1 MARTLTCTDERWNC
15 DYLKE
20 CEKPCQHHVGQT
32 ASDAR
37 PPLATA
43 VAVVHSADFVG
54 VLELLPEA
62 LCVIEYRKRG
72 TLGPECVCA
81 AGDAVAFEGWN
92 RNVPSSASIDTP
104 TRAKKRV
111 AHVMNSRRQRAARKI
126 SVADAPPDVLK
137 QLDDVLSVDLRVY
150 RAAVLRVLCDLRA
163 LEEATG
169 KPVICHSRLAKLRN
183 KTGYIP
189 GLWDGIGLGS
199 ALTEWAEA
207 RRAYEPENEK
217 GGQGQVASQPI
228 PAGVT
233 PRAAATAVGARAPWS
248 SDAAESRTPFF
259 EHAATMLRQW
269 RARRVTR

>member
-20 CEKPCQHHVGQT
+20 CEKPCQHHVGQA

-37 PPLATA
+37 PPLADA

-81 AGDAVAFEGWN
+81 AGDAAAFQGSS
-92 RNVPSSASIDTP
+92 RNVPSSASTDTP
-104 TRAKKRV
+104 MTAKKRV
-111 AHVMNSRRQRAARKI
+111 AHVMNSRRQLAARKI
-126 SVADAPPDVLK
+126 SVAEAPPDVLR
-137 QLDDVLSVDLRVY
+137 QLDDVLSVDMRVY

-163 LEEATG
+163 LEEVTG
-169 KPVICHSRLAKLRN
+169 KPVICRSHLAKLRN
-183 KTGYIP
+183 KTGYVP
-189 GLWDGIGLGS
+189 GLWDGGGLGS

-207 RRAYEPENEK
+207 RRGYEPENEK
-217 GGQGQVASQPI
+217 GGEGQVTSQPV
-228 PAGVT
+228 PTGAT
-233 PRAAATAVGARAPWS
+233 PRAAAAAVGAGVAES
-248 SDAAESRTPFF
+248 SDSAEARTPI
-259 EHAATMLRQW
+259 ERASSMLRRW
-269 RARRVTR
+269 LGSTA